1 MSSMP
6 ILPPPGLG
14 GPGAGPAGPPGGGG
28 GLPGRP
34 DSPKVTDLIQQAAD
48 LLQQAIGLE
57 KDPEDKAMLAD
68 LFAKAHKFA
77 GSQQKLVD
85 SAVGAGPG
93 VKLVRKAAPGGP
105 SGGPGY

>member
-1 MSSMP
+1 
-6 ILPPPGLG
+6 
-14 GPGAGPAGPPGGGG
+14 
-28 GLPGRP
+28 
-34 DSPKVTDLIQQAAD
+34 
-48 LLQQAIGLE
+48 
-57 KDPEDKAMLAD
+57 MLAD